1 MASLWRCQ
9 IDACIMCPIHLSVH
23 PIAAAALEADSGR
36 RLLWRGARSG
46 ECVVEMVYVVSVSSH
61 VLVSLHP
68 GAAEILH
75 ASPAKVIT
83 RFRPSAVMHFLH
95 GWVLKPVHI
104 SGVTTTCGNS
114 SKTTCWSQRDK
125 IWKDHRSVKRSCFA
139 HSFCKAPWSF
149 GRTVQEVKLSL
160 SNSSGFTS
168 VFAAS
173 SAPHSPAEGLL
184 TTAHVRSLRMCV
196 ALRTG
201 AHVFPEPPLEATMS
215 EEFMMMWSQRSFSP

>member
-1 MASLWRCQ
+1 MRHLRRSRSRPLQLFGGNARCARVGTEAWAH
-9 IDACIMCPIHLSVH
+9 IVGRYSNMRELVGDHL
-23 PIAAAALEADSGR
+23 
-36 RLLWRGARSG
+36 
-46 ECVVEMVYVVSVSSH
+46 
-61 VLVSLHP
+61 LV
-68 GAAEILH
+68 A
-75 ASPAKVIT
+75 T
-83 RFRPSAVMHFLH
+83 RQTR
-95 GWVLKPVHI
+95 KD
-104 SGVTTTCGNS
+104 C
-114 SKTTCWSQRDK
+114 QR
-125 IWKDHRSVKRSCFA
+125 VKRRCFA
-139 HSFCKAPWSF
+139 HSFYKKHWSF

-201 AHVFPEPPLEATMS
+201 AHFPEPHLEATMS